1 MIALIQ
7 RKSIIAM
14 IGTDGL
20 RHTTLWNGNNF
31 VDTDLKV
38 SPNYLNEYQYIIR
51 DLYFWDLID

>member
-1 MIALIQ
+1 MILC
-7 RKSIIAM
+7 KKYYHNN
-14 IGTDGL
+14 GTDGL

-38 SPNYLNEYQYIIR
+38 SPNYLNETQYIIR